1 VQWEFFSVLPQVTRT
16 KEPTVLCQT
25 GVRGGL
31 CSRQWIRS
39 SVFRQ
44 LDLSYIYFS
53 ACCVLTALCCSCN
66 KRIVIT
72 MSTKS
77 TSSNDTPLKEVRA
90 ATVEEHEEKTKEALM
105 KRVSGTRKEEEA
117 ARVEFRRAANRLHA
131 CKSRQRSKNFR
142 SELKLEISQ
151 LKQDKEE
158 LERANAVLSGKIEIL
173 MSENQQLGL
182 NHQMLVQQRGSAQS
196 TVGSFPP
203 MFQQQ
208 QALPMGFTPGMM
220 QWPAHAGGSMGAM
233 AGSGNR
239 TWMG

>member
-1 VQWEFFSVLPQVTRT
+1 
-16 KEPTVLCQT
+16 
-25 GVRGGL
+25 
-31 CSRQWIRS
+31 
-39 SVFRQ
+39 
-44 LDLSYIYFS
+44 
-53 ACCVLTALCCSCN
+53 
-66 KRIVIT
+66 

-77 TSSNDTPLKEVRA
+77 TSSNDTPSKQALGDTLA
-90 ATVEEHEEKTKEALM
+90 EHEERTKEAL

-182 NHQMLVQQRGSAQS
+182 NHQMLVQQRGNVSGH
-196 TVGSFPP
+196 VGSFPP

-208 QALPMGFTPGMM
+208 QALQMGFTPGTM
-220 QWPAHAGGSMGAM
+220 QWQ
-233 AGSGNR
+233 
-239 TWMG
+239 

>member
-1 VQWEFFSVLPQVTRT
+1 LSKLVSEVVYVFVFLPA
-16 KEPTVLCQT
+16 
-25 GVRGGL
+25 
-31 CSRQWIRS
+31 
-39 SVFRQ
+39 RQ
-44 LDLSYIYFS
+44 LGLHFFVFDLVALSQLSLFE
-53 ACCVLTALCCSCN
+53 VLVGN
-66 KRIVIT
+66 KRIVVT

-77 TSSNDTPLKEVRA
+77 TSSSNAPLKKARVA
-90 ATVEEHEEKTKEALM
+90 PVEEHEEKTKEAL
-105 KRVSGTRKEEEA
+105 KRVGGTLKEEEA

-182 NHQMLVQQRGSAQS
+182 NHQMLVQQRGNASGN
-196 TVGSFPP
+196 VGSYPP

-208 QALPMGFTPGMM
+208 RSQQMGFTPGMM
-220 QWPAHAGGSMGAM
+220 QWQ
-233 AGSGNR
+233 
-239 TWMG
+239 

>member
-1 VQWEFFSVLPQVTRT
+1 VFVFVFSPAAIFSRHLRISCVPFSVLV
-16 KEPTVLCQT
+16 
-25 GVRGGL
+25 G
-31 CSRQWIRS
+31 
-39 SVFRQ
+39 
-44 LDLSYIYFS
+44 
-53 ACCVLTALCCSCN
+53 N
-66 KRIVIT
+66 KRIVVT

-77 TSSNDTPLKEVRA
+77 TSSNDAPLKTVHA
-90 ATVEEHEEKTKEALM
+90 ATVAEHEEKTKEALM
-105 KRVSGTRKEEEA
+105 RVCGTRKEEEA

-182 NHQMLVQQRGSAQS
+182 NHQMLVQQRGNASGNM
-196 TVGSFPP
+196 GSFPP

-208 QALPMGFTPGMM
+208 RALQMGYTPGMM
-220 QWPAHAGGSMGAM
+220 QWQ
-233 AGSGNR
+233 
-239 TWMG
+239 